1 MGIAHKLIEA
11 LISAVEHVGEDGAG
25 KDGIVGYLM
34 KTGELN
40 PDVIVEI
47 LVGNLPYQNP
57 SAEDPSKDQGQVRK
71 EERDLHRRR

>member
-1 MGIAHKLIEA
+1 
-11 LISAVEHVGEDGAG
+11 
-25 KDGIVGYLM
+25 M

-47 LVGNLPYQNP
+47 LVGDLPYQNP

-71 EERDLHRRR
+71 EERDLHRDTGLHFALPTVNLPVVREAVANCDLTSPSCGWR